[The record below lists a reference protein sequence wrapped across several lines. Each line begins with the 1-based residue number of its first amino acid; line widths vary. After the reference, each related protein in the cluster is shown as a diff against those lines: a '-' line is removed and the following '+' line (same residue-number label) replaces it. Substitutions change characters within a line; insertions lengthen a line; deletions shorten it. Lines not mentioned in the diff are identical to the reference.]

1 MKNTMII
8 LIALSFLLQSCYSY
22 KVIDVHKTPLIAEK
36 KYKIMQSNKYEN
48 IRLLSS
54 TESTVTVSN
63 LKNVQN
69 TIAIKDIK
77 KMKKRKFSV
86 AKTSVL
92 VITSL
97 LGGAIII
104 VADGLSNTN
113 YTPK

>member
-8 LIALSFLLQSCYSY
+8 LIAISFLLQSCYSY
-22 KVIDVHKTPLIAEK
+22 KLIDVQKTPLIAEK
-36 KYKIMQSNKYEN
+36 KYKIIQSSKYEN
-48 IRLLSS
+48 VRLLSS
-54 TESTVTVSN
+54 TDSTIVVSN

-69 TIAIKDIK
+69 TISIKDIK
-77 KMKKRKFSV
+77 IIKKRKFSV

-104 VADGLSNTN
+104 VADGLSKTN